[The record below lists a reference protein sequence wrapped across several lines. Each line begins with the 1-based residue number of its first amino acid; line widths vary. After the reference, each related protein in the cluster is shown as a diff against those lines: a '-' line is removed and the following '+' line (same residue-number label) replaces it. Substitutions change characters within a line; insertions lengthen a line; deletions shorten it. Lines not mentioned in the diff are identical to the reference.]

1 MTFDS
6 SFYDFLRKN
15 FFNNTKSQ
23 DIHLSEVENTLKKVE
38 KTSERNP
45 SSVLDNL
52 YALLATLA
60 VRSAHDVGLVRLHL
74 ADLTAIEGE
83 ELAADDGIDV
93 GGLRS
98 DGWRGIG
105 SDGNA
110 ETLGEGG
117 LAIVD
122 GDKDGAYPTLLRSI
136 NGDNGTVDG
145 CRQQSALR
153 GNGIG
158 WRDGLAVLTVEA
170 CEVGFNVERA
180 WSVRLQHD
188 VGMSHE
194 VEVVL

>member
-74 ADLTAIEGE
+74 ADKVALVVFPILAYYTGKYHLNDTMLFLWLMAAMPILGISVIWGIN
-83 ELAADDGIDV
+83 EL
-93 GGLRS
+93 
-98 DGWRGIG
+98 
-105 SDGNA
+105 
-110 ETLGEGG
+110 
-117 LAIVD
+117 
-122 GDKDGAYPTLLRSI
+122 
-136 NGDNGTVDG
+136 
-145 CRQQSALR
+145 SAWL
-153 GNGIG
+153 
-158 WRDGLAVLTVEA
+158 
-170 CEVGFNVERA
+170 ER
-180 WSVRLQHD
+180 RKKKQKLH
-188 VGMSHE
+188 
-194 VEVVL
+194 